1 MSVPMHFGQGFSLA
15 TGKASLDRA
24 LIRKFHQYRYIVTKC
39 RVGKGKHWGV
49 MQVDLEEGDDGAQV
63 ARLPRFQQA
72 VFQGRRLRLYTI
84 ALGALAALGLV
95 LGFFVGLFAPQSLWS
110 ALLFNQSA
118 ALLVLVAGFQSAG
131 WVAQWRTQAMNPVAL
146 VVDSDETDVPK
157 GWYERLLDRI
167 SQGCLKLLRQI
178 GAPTLWLGGWAL
190 LALLCVEQAWNLD
203 LPPAALGIS
212 ATVGAAF
219 ALSLAFGLLVLE
231 RQLAQQNSTQWPE
244 AGALA
249 QLTRMTI
256 ISLILGASCLLFGND
271 TSVWPVRLAVLIGLL
286 PGFVAFELLLRG
298 VLSLFSPRR
307 EQLEP
312 ALLARSFGADMLRW
326 PPQPLLALQHELHNR
341 FGIDLRQIWAFTY
354 MRRAFLPVLGIV
366 AFVGWTLT
374 GVHEIPLQGRGIYER
389 FGKPVTVFGP
399 GLHAGLPWPLGRV
412 LAVENGVV
420 HEFATSVGEP
430 SAPVR
435 LEPADG
441 PAPMTANR
449 LWDASH
455 VNDKSQ
461 VIASSRADKQSFQI
475 VNMDVRFVYR
485 IGLSDQAALAATY
498 NSADVPTLIRS
509 TASRILVHDF
519 ASRTLDGLL
528 GEDRVG
534 LAEEIARA
542 VQADLQKLDSGVEI
556 LATVVEAIH
565 PPAGAANAYHGVQA
579 AQIGA
584 QALIARERGAA
595 AEATNQAQ
603 LQASIARDQAMA
615 TACEI
620 NATAKAADLKFT
632 AEHKAYRSAGQAF
645 LLEQYFGQLSQGL
658 ANARLLVLDHRLGGN
673 NNAPTIDLRTFT
685 LPAGPALSRKTAQ
698 PGAAH

>member
-1 MSVPMHFGQGFSLA
+1 MRQFAIG
-15 TGKASLDRA
+15 
-24 LIRKFHQYRYIVTKC
+24 
-39 RVGKGKHWGV
+39 
-49 MQVDLEEGDDGAQV
+49 
-63 ARLPRFQQA
+63 
-72 VFQGRRLRLYTI
+72 
-84 ALGALAALGLV
+84 LGALAGAGWV
-95 LGFFVGLFAPQSLWS
+95 LAFFVGVFAPQSLWP
-110 ALLFNQSA
+110 ALLVNQSA
-118 ALLVLVAGFQSAG
+118 GLLVLVAGLQSAW
-131 WVAQWRTQAMNPVAL
+131 WVTQWRAQAMNPAVLVPVVVAEE
-146 VVDSDETDVPK
+146 VVAGE

-167 SQGCLKLLRQI
+167 SQRWLRLLGQI

-190 LALLCVEQAWNLD
+190 LTLYSIEQVWNLT
-203 LPPAALGIS
+203 LPPAALGLS
-212 ATVGAAF
+212 ASVGAA
-219 ALSLAFGLLVLE
+219 LSLLLAFGLLVQE
-231 RQLAQQNSTQWPE
+231 RHLAQENVAQWPE
-244 AGALA
+244 AGPLA
-249 QLTRMTI
+249 QLTRVAI
-256 ISLILGASCLLFGND
+256 IGLVLSALCLLFGSE

-286 PGFVAFELLLRG
+286 PGLVAVELLLRA
-298 VLSLFSPRR
+298 VLSLFSPRC

-312 ALLARSFGADMLRW
+312 ALLARSFVADMLRW

-354 MRRAFLPVLGIV
+354 MRRAFLPVLAVV
-366 AFVGWTLT
+366 AIVGWSLT
-374 GVHEIPLQGRGIYER
+374 GIHEIALQGRGIYER
-389 FGKPVTVFGP
+389 FGKPVEVFGP

-412 LAVENGVV
+412 LSVENGVV
-420 HEFATSVGEP
+420 HELATSVGET
-430 SAPVR
+430 SAPVEA
-435 LEPADG
+435 EPAEG
-441 PAPMTANR
+441 PAPAIANR

-534 LAEEIARA
+534 LAEEIGRA

-584 QALIARERGAA
+584 QALISRERGAA
-595 AEATNQAQ
+595 AEATNRAQ
-603 LQASIARDQAMA
+603 LQASIARDQA
-615 TACEI
+615 TASAHEI
-620 NATAKAADLKFT
+620 KSNAQAADLKFA
-632 AEHKAYRSAGQAF
+632 AERKAYSSAGQAF
-645 LLEQYFGQLSQGL
+645 VLEQYLSQLTQGL
-658 ANARLLVLDHRLGGN
+658 ANAKLLVLDHRLGGGS
-673 NNAPTIDLRTFT
+673 NAPTIDLRTFT
-685 LPAGPALSRKTAQ
+685 LPADLAPSRNTVQ
-698 PGAAH
+698 PGAVH

>member
-1 MSVPMHFGQGFSLA
+1 
-15 TGKASLDRA
+15 
-24 LIRKFHQYRYIVTKC
+24 
-39 RVGKGKHWGV
+39 
-49 MQVDLEEGDDGAQV
+49 MQVDLDVDGAEV
-63 ARLPRFQQA
+63 ATLPRFQQA
-72 VFQGRRLRLYTI
+72 VFQGRRLRHFAI
-84 ALGALAALGLV
+84 GLGTLAAMGLV
-95 LGFFVGLFAPQSLWS
+95 SGFFVGLFAPQSLWP

-118 ALLVLVAGFQSAG
+118 GLLVLVAGLQSAW
-131 WVAQWRTQAMNPVAL
+131 WVTQWRARAMNPVMP
-146 VVDSDETDVPK
+146 VIVPEDMEAPV
-157 GWYERLLDRI
+157 GWYERLLDRLG
-167 SQGCLKLLRQI
+167 QRGRNVLRQI

-190 LALLCVEQAWNLD
+190 LALLSVEQAWNLT
-203 LPPAALGIS
+203 LPPAALGLS
-212 ATVGAAF
+212 ASVGAAL
-219 ALSLAFGLLVLE
+219 ALLLAFGLLVLE
-231 RQLAQQNSTQWPE
+231 RQLAQENTAQWPE

-249 QLTRMTI
+249 QLTRVAI
-256 ISLILGASCLLFGND
+256 ISLVLGALCLLFGNE
-271 TSVWPVRLAVLIGLL
+271 TSVWPVRLAVLIGMV
-286 PGFVAFELLLRG
+286 PGLVAAELLVRA

-307 EQLEP
+307 DQLEP
-312 ALLARSFGADMLRW
+312 ALLARSFLADMLRW

-354 MRRAFLPVLGIV
+354 MRRAFLPVLGVV
-366 AFVGWTLT
+366 AIVGWSLT
-374 GVHEIPLQGRGIYER
+374 GIHEIPLQGRGIYER
-389 FGKPVTVFGP
+389 FGKPVAVFGP
-399 GLHAGLPWPLGRV
+399 GLHAGLPWPLGQV
-412 LAVENGVV
+412 LSVENGVV
-420 HEFATSVGEP
+420 HELATSVGEM
-430 SAPVR
+430 SAPVQVD
-435 LEPADG
+435 PAEG

-485 IGLSDQAALAATY
+485 IGLSDQAALAAAY

-534 LAEEIARA
+534 LAEEIGRA
-542 VQADLQKLDSGVEI
+542 VQADLKKLDSGVEI

-584 QALIARERGAA
+584 QALISRERGAA

-603 LQASIARDQAMA
+603 LQASIAHDQATA
-615 TACEI
+615 TAHEI
-620 NATAKAADLKFT
+620 NATAQAAALKFS
-632 AEHKAYRSAGQAF
+632 AEQKAYASAGQAF
-645 LLEQYFGQLSQGL
+645 VLEQYLSQLSHGL
-658 ANARLLVLDHRLGGN
+658 ANARLLVLDHRLGGSS
-673 NNAPTIDLRTFT
+673 NAPTIDLRTLT
-685 LPAGPALSRKTAQ
+685 LPADPAPSRQTAQ

>member
-1 MSVPMHFGQGFSLA
+1 MSRS
-15 TGKASLDRA
+15 K
-24 LIRKFHQYRYIVTKC
+24 Y
-39 RVGKGKHWGV
+39 WGG
-49 MQVDLEEGDDGAQV
+49 MQVDLDDEGAQ
-63 ARLPRFQQA
+63 AAGLPRFEQA
-72 VFQGRRLRLYTI
+72 IFQGRRLRLFAI
-84 ALGALAALGLV
+84 SLGALAAMGLV
-95 LGFFVGLFAPQSLWS
+95 SGFFVGLFAPQSLWP
-110 ALLFNQSA
+110 ALLFNQSS
-118 ALLVLVAGFQSAG
+118 ALLVLVAGFQSAW
-131 WVAQWRTQAMNPVAL
+131 WVTQWRARAMSPLAPLLVASAEAEAPL
-146 VVDSDETDVPK
+146 
-157 GWYERLLDRI
+157 GWYERLLERI
-167 SQGCLKLLRQI
+167 SQRWLNLLRQI

-190 LALLCVEQAWNLD
+190 LALLSVEQTWTLD
-203 LPPAALGIS
+203 LPPAALGLS
-212 ATVGAAF
+212 ATVGAAV
-219 ALSLAFGLLVLE
+219 ALLLGFGLLVLE
-231 RQLAQQNSTQWPE
+231 RQLTQEGSAQWPE

-249 QLTRMTI
+249 QLTRVAI
-256 ISLILGASCLLFGND
+256 ISLILGALCLLFANEN
-271 TSVWPVRLAVLIGLL
+271 SVWPVRLAVLIGLL
-286 PGFVAFELLLRG
+286 PGLVALELLLRA

-307 EQLEP
+307 DRLEP
-312 ALLARSFGADMLRW
+312 ALLARSFIADMLRW

-354 MRRAFLPVLGIV
+354 MRRAFLPVLGVV
-366 AFVGWTLT
+366 AIIGWSLT

-389 FGKPVTVFGP
+389 FGKPVAVFGP

-412 LAVENGVV
+412 LSVENGVV
-420 HEFATSVGEP
+420 HELATSVGET
-430 SAPVR
+430 SAAVQAD
-435 LEPADG
+435 PAEG
-441 PAPMTANR
+441 PAPITANR

-485 IGLSDQAALAATY
+485 IGLDDQAALAATY

-534 LAEEIARA
+534 LAEKIGRA

-603 LQASIARDQAMA
+603 LQASMARDQA
-615 TACEI
+615 TAIAHEI
-620 NATAKAADLKFT
+620 NATAKAADLKFA
-632 AEHKAYRSAGQAF
+632 AEKKAYASAGQAF
-645 LLEQYFGQLSQGL
+645 VLEQYLSQLSQGL
-658 ANARLLVLDHRLGGN
+658 ANARLLLLDHRLGGSSH
-673 NNAPTIDLRTFT
+673 APTIDLRTFT
-685 LPAGPALSRKTAQ
+685 LPADPASSHKSAQ
-698 PGAAH
+698 PGATN